1 MRVNE
6 QAVKNILKSVGN
18 AKLVAATK
26 YVGIEEINELE
37 KLGIENINDL
47 VNQVEFN

>member
-37 KLGIENINDL
+37 KLGVSILAKIESKL
-47 VNQVEFN
+47 F

>member
-26 YVGIEEINELE
+26 YVGIEEINELS
-37 KLGIENINDL
+37 LIHI
-47 VNQVEFN
+47 